1 MTYRGAIAGLC
12 AGVVIASAAS
22 ASAQSAKKPG
32 VGLDTPNVHGFSVTL
47 VLGDM
52 QGTSS
57 PDNLPVGAKKALADM
72 RDFLPYKSYR
82 LLDTQWILCCGS
94 SKVGTGVSGRL
105 RGVSPVE
112 AKIPV
117 PVPVYSFAVTVL
129 EASGPQLSIRFVL
142 NDGAEATKS
151 ASQKLGEEE
160 ALFDSL
166 ARQREM
172 QEEIE
177 RKLAEVRKGGHTS
190 KHPMVKDL
198 ESQLNELM
206 KEGALLSRAGVGSV
220 KGAVL
225 DSTFSMNIGETVVIG
240 TSSLKGEKALIALL
254 TAVRRPGPQS
264 ETMQGGK

>member
-1 MTYRGAIAGLC
+1 MTYRGAIAGVC
-12 AGVVIASAAS
+12 ACVVIASATS
-22 ASAQSAKKPG
+22 ASAQSAKRPG
-32 VGLDTPNVHGFSVTL
+32 EGPDTPNVHGFSVTL
-47 VLGDM
+47 VLGDL

-105 RGVSPVE
+105 RGMSQVE

-129 EASGPQLSIRFVL
+129 EASGPQLSIRFIL
-142 NDGAEATKS
+142 SDGAEVTKS
-151 ASQKLGEEE
+151 VSQKLGEEE
-160 ALFDSL
+160 ALFESL
-166 ARQREM
+166 ARHRLK

-177 RKLAEVRKGGHTS
+177 RTLAEVRKDHTS
-190 KHPMVKDL
+190 EHPTVKKL
-198 ESQLNELM
+198 ESQLNEIM
-206 KEGALLSRAGVGSV
+206 KEETLLSGAGGGSG